1 MARNA
6 KSTTAAGPNKA
17 QAEFDK
23 YAQRRRAQAAAAGA
37 DASAAAIGPEI
48 AAAGFFPGEGLTWAV
63 PLGVGMA
70 PAFPS
75 GPTSGPGGPGPGGA
89 DDSAGGLT
97 ASIGTTVRLG
107 VDLLN
112 AALFSGVKILGGFT
126 GAYGHGHHE
135 DCGCGSGYVCESCCE
150 PSCCEPDCCGCESC
164 HPSVGSCC

>member
-1 MARNA
+1 MASDA

-23 YAQRRRAQAAAAGA
+23 YAQRRRAQAAGT
-37 DASAAAIGPEI
+37 GPEAP

-75 GPTSGPGGPGPGGA
+75 GPTSGSGPGSGGLG
-89 DDSAGGLT
+89 DSVGGLT
-97 ASIGTTVRLG
+97 ESIGTTVRLG

-112 AALFSGVKILGGFT
+112 AALVSGVKILGGFS
-126 GAYGHGHHE
+126 GAYGHGQHE
-135 DCGCGSGYVCESCCE
+135 GCGCGSGYVCESCCE
-150 PSCCEPDCCGCESC
+150 PDCCGCECC
-164 HPSVGSCC
+164 HSGVGSCC

>member
-1 MARNA
+1 MASDA

-23 YAQRRRAQAAAAGA
+23 YAQRRRAQAAETGA
-37 DASAAAIGPEI
+37 DAP

-75 GPTSGPGGPGPGGA
+75 GPASGQGPGSGPGGGGPG
-89 DDSAGGLT
+89 DSAGGLT
-97 ASIGTTVRLG
+97 ESIGTTVRLG

-112 AALFSGVKILGGFT
+112 AALAGSVKILGGFS
-126 GAYGHGHHE
+126 GAYGHGGHKG
-135 DCGCGSGYVCESCCE
+135 CGCGSGYVCESCCE

-164 HPSVGSCC
+164 HPGVGSCC

>member
-1 MARNA
+1 MASDA

-23 YAQRRRAQAAAAGA
+23 YAQRRREQAATGPEVAAAG
-37 DASAAAIGPEI
+37 S
-48 AAAGFFPGEGLTWAV
+48 FPGGGLTWAV

-75 GPTSGPGGPGPGGA
+75 GPASGQGPGGA
-89 DDSAGGLT
+89 GLGDSVGGLT
-97 ASIGTTVRLG
+97 SSIGTTVRLG

-150 PSCCEPDCCGCESC
+150 PSCCEPSCCEPDCCGCGGC
-164 HPSVGSCC
+164 HSGVGSCC